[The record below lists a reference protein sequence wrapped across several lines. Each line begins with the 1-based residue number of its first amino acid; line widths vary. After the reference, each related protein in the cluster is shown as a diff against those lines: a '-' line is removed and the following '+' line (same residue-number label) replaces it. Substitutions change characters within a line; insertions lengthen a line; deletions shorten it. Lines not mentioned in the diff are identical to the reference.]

1 MAFVFTPE
9 ETSTP
14 DGLKRR
20 RRYAEALMAQG
31 TDASPVKHWTQALA
45 RVLQSGMGGYLAG
58 KADREEKENAAAD
71 SGLRAK
77 MLAEVLGG
85 SATTSSPASS
95 PAPAAP
101 SMAGEGAARSM
112 SMPSV
117 TPEMKEGIVKTASA
131 LGISPV
137 DLATTISYETGGTF
151 DPTKAGPRTQWGQHR
166 GLIQFG
172 EPQAKQHGVDWTNP
186 VASQLGENGAVA
198 SYLRT
203 AGVKPG
209 MGLLD
214 IYSAINAGAPGLY
227 NRSDAGNGGAPGTVR
242 DKVEKQMA
250 GHRAKAQ
257 ALFADLP
264 APGAG
269 PVASETGEPG
279 FVVPPGE
286 PAMDQRQFNAIHGN
300 EIVQPAFQ
308 SEGIGQPWMGTALQP
323 DGPQVASAPLPPP
336 RPADLAMRQADVPAQ
351 GAVPAIGQMPPAP
364 PPEDLSNAPGA
375 GARELLVQAL
385 QGGQGAAP
393 APTPAPQPATPPAAA
408 PAPAQGTS
416 AAAAAANIPNSALIE
431 ALTNPRASAATQQL
445 AASLLSQR
453 VKPRDQWLE
462 QKLPDG
468 SLAQRNSQTGEL
480 RVVRPGVDPAERES
494 KQLDIETKRKNLGK
508 VDAPTVQRIKQPDGS
523 EVAVQWDQEKKA
535 FVPLQAPEGGN
546 AVKAPGKLTE
556 QQSKDVG
563 FYNRGSKII
572 DRLEKQDEALKDVF
586 SKVGGSMSNYLKT
599 DAYRQAEQ
607 TGRELLAV
615 ILRKDTGAAV
625 TDKEMELYSSIYLPG
640 PADDPQTVAQKRAA
654 RRTAIEG
661 LKMGLGPAEILFNSQ
676 NTPAP
681 AAAPA
686 NPAQRPTGQTKSGV
700 KWSVE

>member
-45 RVLQSGMGGYLAG
+45 RVLQSGMGGYFAG
-58 KADREEKENAAAD
+58 KSDREEKENAAAD

-85 SATTSSPASS
+85 SAATSSSAPS
-95 PAPAAP
+95 PAAP

-269 PVASETGEPG
+269 PVASETGQPG

-300 EIVQPAFQ
+300 EVVQPVFQ

-323 DGPQVASAPLPPP
+323 AGPQVASAPLPPP
-336 RPADLAMRQADVPAQ
+336 RPADLAMPQADVPAQ
-351 GAVPAIGQMPPAP
+351 GAVPAIGQMAPAP

-385 QGGQGAAP
+385 QGGQGPAQ
-393 APTPAPQPATPPAAA
+393 APTPAPQPATPPAAT
-408 PAPAQGTS
+408 PAPAQGAP

-462 QKLPDG
+462 QRLPDG

-480 RVVRPGVDPAERES
+480 RVVRPGVDPVERES

-523 EVAVQWDQEKKA
+523 EVAVQWDQEKRA
-535 FVPLQAPEGGN
+535 FVPLVAPEGGN
-546 AVKAPGKLTE
+546 AVKGPTKLTE
-556 QQSKDVG
+556 QQSKDLVY
-563 FYNRGSKII
+563 FNRGVQA
-572 DRLEKQDEALKDVF
+572 LETFEKDADAYANGLERGAAALP
-586 SKVGGSMSNYLKT
+586 GGNYLNSEKYQK
-599 DAYRQAEQ
+599 AQQA
-607 TGRELLAV
+607 GRNFLAS
-615 ILRKDTGAAV
+615 ILRKDTGAAITPAEEKQYGEV
-625 TDKEMELYSSIYLPG
+625 FLPQPGDK
-640 PADDPQTVAQKRAA
+640 PATLAQKAEA
-654 RRTAIEG
+654 RRQAIEAI
-661 LKMGLGPAEILFNSQ
+661 KNGLGTAEVLARASDALK
-676 NTPAP
+676 AP
-681 AAAPA
+681 A
-686 NPAQRPTGQTKSGV
+686 QKPTGQTKSGV

>member
-45 RVLQSGMGGYLAG
+45 RVLQSGMGGYIAG

-85 SATTSSPASS
+85 GAATSSPTSS

-101 SMAGEGAARSM
+101 SMAGEGASRSM

-137 DLATTISYETGGTF
+137 DLATTISYETAGTF

-227 NRSDAGNGGAPGTVR
+227 DRSDAGNGGAPGTVR

-264 APGAG
+264 APGAS
-269 PVASETGEPG
+269 PVSSETGQPG
-279 FVVPPGE
+279 FAIPPAPAAAAQPMPAVNPMGDVTGMPE
-286 PAMDQRQFNAIHGN
+286 APAMTPETMRQVTAPLDAPPLPP
-300 EIVQPAFQ
+300 VFQ
-308 SEGIGQPWMGTALQP
+308 SEGIGQPWMGTAIPPQ
-323 DGPQVASAPLPPP
+323 GPQTANTPLPPP
-336 RPADLAMRQADVPAQ
+336 RPADLAMPQADMPAP
-351 GAVPAIGQMPPAP
+351 GAVQAMGQMPPRVP
-364 PPEDLSNAPGA
+364 QEDLSNTPGA
-375 GARELLVQAL
+375 GGRELLVQAL
-385 QGGQGAAP
+385 QGGQGAPP
-393 APTPAPQPATPPAAA
+393 AAVPPPQPATPPAASPAATLA
-408 PAPAQGTS
+408 PS
-416 AAAAAANIPNSALIE
+416 AASQAAAAANIPNSALID
-431 ALTNPRASAATQQL
+431 ALTNPRASTATQQL
-445 AASLLSQR
+445 AASILSTR
-453 VKPRDQWLE
+453 IK
-462 QKLPDG
+462 
-468 SLAQRNSQTGEL
+468 ST
-480 RVVRPGVDPAERES
+480 DPMDRES
-494 KQLDIETKRKNLGK
+494 KRLDVELKKRNLEK
-508 VDAPTVQRIKQPDGS
+508 ADSPTVQRIKQPDGS
-523 EVAVQWDQEKKA
+523 EVAVQWDQGKKA
-535 FVPLQAPEGGN
+535 WVPLQAPEGGN
-546 AVKAPGKLTE
+546 AVKSPGKLTE

-563 FYNRGSKII
+563 FYNRGSKVV
-572 DRLEKQDEALKDVF
+572 DRLDKQDMALKDTF
-586 SKVGGSMSNYLKT
+586 SALGGNISNFLKS

-625 TDKEMELYSSIYLPG
+625 TDKEMDLYGNIYLPKPG
-640 PADDPQTVAQKRAA
+640 DDDATVAQKRAA

-676 NTPAP
+676 NTPPPTAP
-681 AAAPA
+681 ASPT
-686 NPAQRPTGQTKSGV
+686 QRPTGQTKSGV

>member
-85 SATTSSPASS
+85 SAATSSPASS
-95 PAPAAP
+95 PTPAAP
-101 SMAGEGAARSM
+101 SMAGDGAARSM

-137 DLATTISYETGGTF
+137 DLATTISYETAGTF

-264 APGAG
+264 AAGAG
-269 PVASETGEPG
+269 PVAAETGAPG

-300 EIVQPAFQ
+300 EIVQPVFQ
-308 SEGIGQPWMGTALQP
+308 SEGVGQPWMGTALQP
-323 DGPQVASAPLPPP
+323 AGPQVASAPLPPP
-336 RPADLAMRQADVPAQ
+336 RPADLAMPQADVPAQ
-351 GAVPAIGQMPPAP
+351 GAVPAIGQMAPAP

-385 QGGQGAAP
+385 QGGQGPAQ
-393 APTPAPQPATPPAAA
+393 APTPAPQPATPPAAT
-408 PAPAQGTS
+408 PALAQGAP

-468 SLAQRNSQTGEL
+468 SLAQRNSQTGE
-480 RVVRPGVDPAERES
+480 VKVIRPGELLSPEQEAQKIRVAQAGRTQINNNVGGGSDKQVFDAADKSAETARAAATGLNSLREARRAVEGGAILGAGADLKLGLQKAAAAFGIGDTS
-494 KQLDIETKRKNLGK
+494 KIVNTETFRSAIAPQISAMMKATVGSTQISNADREFAEKAAGGSITLDEGSIRRLLDIMERGNIAIL
-508 VDAPTVQRIKQPDGS
+508 
-523 EVAVQWDQEKKA
+523 
-535 FVPLQAPEGGN
+535 EGHQ
-546 AVKAPGKLTE
+546 K
-556 QQSKDVG
+556 
-563 FYNRGSKII
+563 
-572 DRLEKQDEALKDVF
+572 RLETIYPDEATHRRERALF
-586 SKVGGSMSNYLKT
+586 SVPFE
-599 DAYRQAEQ
+599 R
-607 TGRELLAV
+607 
-615 ILRKDTGAAV
+615 
-625 TDKEMELYSSIYLPG
+625 
-640 PADDPQTVAQKRAA
+640 VA
-654 RRTAIEG
+654 
-661 LKMGLGPAEILFNSQ
+661 
-676 NTPAP
+676 PAP
-681 AAAPA
+681 AAPSS
-686 NPAQRPTGQTKSGV
+686 PAQRPTGQTKSGV